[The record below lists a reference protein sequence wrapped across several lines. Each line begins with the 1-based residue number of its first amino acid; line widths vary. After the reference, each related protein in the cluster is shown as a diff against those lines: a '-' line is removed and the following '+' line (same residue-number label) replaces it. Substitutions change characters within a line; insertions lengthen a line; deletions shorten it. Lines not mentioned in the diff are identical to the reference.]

1 MENQR
6 KTVARKGT
14 GKLYTRDE
22 GHNLQEIADDDN
34 SKAYMPLLRAYAAAT
49 KTDIIVADDID
60 DNINGMYDSAMQRI
74 VLNANNESALY
85 NTVFHEGVGE
95 VLQAYNAKGAQ
106 KVRSVLLQ
114 YVADTKGKKYVQS
127 IAQKYQNAYTP
138 VEATKSYSD
147 AVGEAMNDAI
157 SGIFST
163 KEGIHD
169 FEQWMEKK
177 EGSKKTQNVLE
188 KLADHFKDVAESMR
202 NLLNS
207 GKLSKP
213 AEDVATMAEKR
224 ASKVRKMILD
234 ELDVAIENAQ
244 NAMLDENAKSTAA
257 YSIAHVDDNIV
268 NMVNLFRNN
277 PNQKQ
282 KMYVF
287 DKDIPD
293 HVVNAVKKLTG
304 VSVES
309 AAIDSSAISHIEKIH
324 GVNGKADHSMANPDD
339 VAKIKYAT
347 DNFYRMWLGK
357 DKSREWKNSDNSPS
371 NIINIQTKIDGKY
384 YYVVE
389 AVPDTKAHQL
399 HVISAY
405 INKNDT
411 FPKGVDAI
419 YGPGLHVRNALS
431 VNVSSSDLSLSQKDG
446 VRNNNVNNIDSNENY
461 VPSNWNDYQKIKD
474 SVPNVKRFSV
484 DVDHP
489 VQQTKDLIAVHNLD
503 EGKLLADINELGGF
517 PAPSIAIIRQ
527 GMEHN
532 GYGDISVLFEK
543 DTIDPE
549 RSKYNHVYGGDAWT
563 PTFPT
568 VEYDINDDVF
578 YKARKKFKAL
588 KGRIPSYLYEEA
600 LRVNNNGTGNVQYS
614 GMDSFVQQMEQNYGI
629 RAAYVASKGIQI
641 DDNAKRT
648 EVGKYDDSEVKAF
661 EAERNTLSH
670 IGVTGEELRG
680 MPFNQVKQEYGDL
693 ILQAYQDRANTMDKK
708 KAERFMEK
716 AKSHYDG
723 PVFVFRNMVDSIAN
737 ALDYYK
743 NGNPTHTE
751 YERDEDAIRKQI
763 DENIKEKDLENWIRG
778 TYEGLVADKGISNGV
793 DPYTPSGNLRSFRAT
808 HYALTLDNVVR
819 AMREQQAEKGANAFA
834 ETGFTAVSTKD
845 FKNIDD
851 IHANEDSI
859 QSLSEEEYKSL
870 RKNIDDKA
878 DEIANRIKNTK
889 SGYDLSYLTVIAD
902 AARARHTAKE
912 IESYLRNAGMKVY
925 EGVGQE
931 ILDLK

>member
-1 MENQR
+1 MKLDNGKTVNLNDVQFSDRGAGVLYDYMSHLGTKEEMQSFLDNYSPDQQAGRYANAFSEMYRSGALDTAQGKADFDKAYKALPESYKVMFGEDQLRSIYNSGANETSEQYIQDMENQR

-85 NTVFHEGVGE
+85 STVFHEGVGE

-224 ASKVRKMILD
+224 ASKVRKMLFD
-234 ELDVAIENAQ
+234 ELDTAIENAQ
-244 NAMLDENAKSTAA
+244 NATVVEGEKENIAFSVNIRDNEKKQILREENRFKNQLAQWDGNNARIHFTVSRTPEIIKNVLGLDDT
-257 YSIAHVDDNIV
+257 
-268 NMVNLFRNN
+268 
-277 PNQKQ
+277 
-282 KMYVF
+282 
-287 DKDIPD
+287 DIQ
-293 HVVNAVKKLTG
+293 
-304 VSVES
+304 
-309 AAIDSSAISHIEKIH
+309 IDSSKIIKIYDKHPEMRKLLYRIPEILHDPVIIIDSLTVRGSYVFAGNVFDNNGNPVIVSLLPHPINRNGYQLDVHKITSAYAKDNAQHMLNKSKIEYISEDKKITTAWEKRTGLQLPFENFPVGGYILNISHREGISNSEQEGI
-324 GVNGKADHSMANPDD
+324 
-339 VAKIKYAT
+339 
-347 DNFYRMWLGK
+347 DNI
-357 DKSREWKNSDNSPS
+357 PH
-371 NIINIQTKIDGKY
+371 
-384 YYVVE
+384 VE
-389 AVPDTKAHQL
+389 
-399 HVISAY
+399 
-405 INKNDT
+405 
-411 FPKGVDAI
+411 
-419 YGPGLHVRNALS
+419 
-431 VNVSSSDLSLSQKDG
+431 
-446 VRNNNVNNIDSNENY
+446 
-461 VPSNWNDYQKIKD
+461 
-474 SVPNVKRFSV
+474 RFSI
-484 DVDHP
+484 DVP

-503 EGKLLADINELGGF
+503 EENLLADINELGGF
-517 PAPSIAIIRQ
+517 HAPSIAIIRQ

-563 PTFPT
+563 PTFPS
-568 VEYDINDDVF
+568 VENDINNDVF
-578 YKARKKFKAL
+578 YKAREKFKAL

-648 EVGKYDDSEVKAF
+648 EVGKYDDSEVRAF
-661 EAERNTLSH
+661 EAERNTLNK
-670 IGVTGEELRG
+670 IDVTGEELREIVAT
-680 MPFNQVKQEYGDL
+680 MAEKRVSKVRKM
-693 ILQAYQDRANTMDKK
+693 ILGELDTAIENAQNTTVD
-708 KAERFMEK
+708 EK
-716 AKSHYDG
+716 AKSSAAYSVGNYVLGQKSYTYDAKNNEFVSDDG
-723 PVFVFRNMVDSIAN
+723 RIIPVADKIFSVSDIKN
-737 ALDYYK
+737 A
-743 NGNPTHTE
+743 E
-751 YERDEDAIRKQI
+751 YIVRE
-763 DENIKEKDLENWIRG
+763 
-778 TYEGLVADKGISNGV
+778 LVADQLNGLKGREFVIKEAGEKVHVS
-793 DPYTPSGNLRSFRAT
+793 RSLENT
-808 HYALTLDNVVR
+808 HT
-819 AMREQQAEKGANAFA
+819 
-834 ETGFTAVSTKD
+834 T
-845 FKNIDD
+845 
-851 IHANEDSI
+851 DS
-859 QSLSEEEYKSL
+859 
-870 RKNIDDKA
+870 
-878 DEIANRIKNTK
+878 
-889 SGYDLSYLTVIAD
+889 
-902 AARARHTAKE
+902 
-912 IESYLRNAGMKVY
+912 
-925 EGVGQE
+925 
-931 ILDLK
+931 